1 MVNSRLYA
9 FVPGFRKDKSMAVHV
24 DHPYTNLSGEW
35 VRANFHGHSKE
46 NSACASVP
54 LLQGAQM
61 YHDIGADVMTLTDHD
76 VVTDVSALRAA
87 YPEMVFLHGFEYS
100 SRENVVFAGDQMPD
114 LYALSLEEALS
125 RANNLL
131 TIICHPQPRQGVV
144 YWTQAKIRALG
155 VVSDGIEVYNGHYGV
170 ERMRKT
176 GCNPYYAPFWDEL
189 LTDGLRL
196 WGFAND
202 DFHDPADFNNAFNM
216 VHVEKRT
223 PDAVIRAA
231 KTGRCYA
238 STGLR
243 LTGVTEENGRIA
255 VRTEASCT
263 GRFIGPGGQT
273 LQEGTG
279 THFDYTLTDEAYV
292 RFEGEGET
300 GRLFLQPFFLV
311 KQA

>member
-1 MVNSRLYA
+1 
-9 FVPGFRKDKSMAVHV
+9 MAGHI

-35 VRANFHGHSKE
+35 IRANFHGHSKE
-46 NSACASVP
+46 NSSCASVP
-54 LLQGAQM
+54 LLHGAQM
-61 YHDIGADVMTLTDHD
+61 YHNIGADVMTLTDHD
-76 VVTDVSALRAA
+76 VVTDVSALRTA

-100 SRENVVFAGDQMPD
+100 SRENVVFAGDQMPN
-114 LYALSLEEALS
+114 LYTLSLEEALA
-125 RANNLL
+125 RAGDLL
-131 TIICHPQPRQGVV
+131 TIICHPQPRQGIE

-155 VVSDGIEVYNGHYGV
+155 VAPDGIEVYNGHYGV

-176 GCNPYYAPFWDEL
+176 GCNPYYASFWDEL

-202 DFHDPADFNNAFNM
+202 DFHDPVDFNNAFNM

-223 PDAVIRAA
+223 PDAVVRAA
-231 KTGRCYA
+231 KNGLSYA

-243 LTGVTEENGRIA
+243 LTSVTVQECRITVTTGA
-255 VRTEASCT
+255 PCT
-263 GRFIGPGGQT
+263 GRFIGPAGRT
-273 LQEGTG
+273 LQEETG
-279 THFDYTLTDEAYV
+279 LHFDYTLTNESYV

-311 KQA
+311 K